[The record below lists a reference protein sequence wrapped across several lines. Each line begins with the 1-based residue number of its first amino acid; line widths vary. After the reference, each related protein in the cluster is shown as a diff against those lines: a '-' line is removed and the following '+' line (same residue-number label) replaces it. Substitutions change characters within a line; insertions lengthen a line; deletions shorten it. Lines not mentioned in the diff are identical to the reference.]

1 MKIFPAIDLKD
12 GKCVRLA
19 KGEYDKVTTYSDD
32 PVMIAEQWISQG
44 SLYLHI
50 IDLDG
55 ARDGDM
61 INFNKILEIRDKF
74 PNIYIQVG
82 GGIRSI
88 ESINKYLDIGI
99 NKVIIGTKILSNP
112 DFLIDLNVE
121 TKNKIIVDLAI
132 KNNTLTTDGWH
143 NAASYKIKEFI
154 QILEK
159 YEITE
164 IVVTDVNKDGM
175 LDGINLNMIKEIIS
189 FTKIPLIAS
198 GGVSCLQ
205 DIIKLIEIRN
215 KGLSGII
222 IGKALYENKIKIS
235 DILSL
240 EGL

>member
-32 PVMIAEQWISQG
+32 PIMIAEEWVSQG

-55 ARDGDM
+55 ARDGTM
-61 INFNKILEIRDKF
+61 INFNKISEIRNKF
-74 PNIYIQVG
+74 PDIYIQVG

-88 ESINKYLDIGI
+88 ESINKYLNIGI

-112 DFLIDLNVE
+112 DFLFDLNNE
-121 TKNKIIVDLAI
+121 IKSKIIVDLAI
-132 KNNTLTTDGWH
+132 KNNKLTTDGWH
-143 NAASYKIKEFI
+143 NAASHKIKDFVR
-154 QILEK
+154 ILEK
-159 YEITE
+159 HKITE
-164 IVVTDVNKDGM
+164 IVLTDVNKDGM
-175 LDGINLNMIKEIIS
+175 LDGINIDMIEDIIS

-198 GGVSCLQ
+198 GGVSCTQ
-205 DIIKLIEIRN
+205 DIVKLITIKD
-215 KGLSGII
+215 KGLSGVI

>member
-32 PVMIAEQWISQG
+32 PTMIAQEWINQG

-61 INFNKILEIRDKF
+61 INFNKILEIRTKF
-74 PNIYIQVG
+74 PNVYIQVG

-88 ESINKYLDIGI
+88 ESIKKYLNIGI

-112 DFLIDLNVE
+112 DFLIDLDTE
-121 TKNKIIVDLAI
+121 TKDKIVVDLAI
-132 KNNTLTTDGWH
+132 KNNKLTTDGWH
-143 NAASYKIKEFI
+143 NASSYKIKEFI

-159 YEITE
+159 HQINE
-164 IVVTDVNKDGM
+164 IVLTDVNKDGM
-175 LDGINLNMIKEIIS
+175 LDGINFNMIKEIIS
-189 FTKIPLIAS
+189 FTKISLIAS

-205 DIIKLIEIRN
+205 DVIKLMAIKD

-222 IGKALYENKIKIS
+222 IGKAIYENKIKIS

>member
-19 KGEYDKVTTYSDD
+19 KGAYDKVTTYSDD
-32 PVMIAEQWISQG
+32 PIMVAEEWISQG
-44 SLYLHI
+44 SSYLHI

-55 ARDGDM
+55 ARDGAM
-61 INFNKILEIRDKF
+61 VNFNKISEIKSKF
-74 PNIYIQVG
+74 PDIYIQVG

-88 ESINKYLDIGI
+88 ESINKYLNIGI

-112 DFLIDLNVE
+112 DFLFDLNNE
-121 TKNKIIVDLAI
+121 IKSKIIVDLAI
-132 KNNTLTTDGWH
+132 KNNKLTTDGWH
-143 NAASYKIKEFI
+143 NATSYKIKDFI
-154 QILEK
+154 RILEK
-159 YEITE
+159 HQIAE
-164 IVVTDVNKDGM
+164 IVLTDVNKDGM
-175 LDGINLNMIKEIIS
+175 LNGINLDMIEEIIS

-198 GGVSCLQ
+198 GGVSCSR
-205 DIIKLIEIRN
+205 DIVKLMAIKD

>member
-99 NKVIIGTKILSNP
+99 NKVIIGTKIISNP
-112 DFLIDLNVE
+112 DFLFDLNNKI
-121 TKNKIIVDLAI
+121 KNKIIVDLAI
-132 KNNTLTTDGWH
+132 KNNKLTTDGWH
-143 NAASYKIKEFI
+143 NAAPYKIKDFI
-154 QILEK
+154 KILEK
-159 YEITE
+159 HNITE
-164 IVVTDVNKDGM
+164 IVLTDVDKDGM
-175 LDGINLNMIKEIIS
+175 LDGINLNMIKDIIS
-189 FTKIPLIAS
+189 FTKISLIAS

-205 DIIKLIEIRN
+205 DVIKLMAIKD

-222 IGKALYENKIKIS
+222 IGKAIYENKIKIS